1 MAIISGTPEYMAESR
16 ASLLIVFFALPIPIV
31 ILTTVFRLVVRLTV
45 QKSGLTC
52 DDHLMI
58 GATIAAVALSAVGLS
73 FGEHSLYPG
82 SFRRSGNELTEF
94 KGPSY
99 GYGKHL
105 EAVSPDDFKVFLMG
119 SYVFSHFYNTAIVLT
134 KLSVLALYNRLLAT
148 ERWFKRLV
156 KATSWTGDGSDSI
169 RLTWFGNFTNI
180 INLLADLWIFAMP
193 IPVIL
198 KLQTTRNKRIGL
210 CLVFLFGLVTCAI
223 SAARLRWVFSLQ
235 SRDVTWDMVPLGIL
249 SAWEACMGVL
259 CGNLPVLKGFFGRRD
274 RVPRGQSLEHI
285 QLRRRESSQN
295 LPADPQEPEAHTD
308 EWTRLRVGVAGLEI
322 V

>member
-1 MAIISGTPEYMAESR
+1 MAIISGTPEYMAEFR

-45 QKSGLTC
+45 QKGGLTC

-73 FGEHSLYPG
+73 F
-82 SFRRSGNELTEF
+82 
-94 KGPSY
+94 GPSY

-134 KLSVLALYNRLLAT
+134 KLSVLALYHRLLAT

-156 KATSWTGDGSDSI
+156 KATSVFVCFWLVWTGDGSDSI

-198 KLQTTRNKRIGL
+198 KLQTTRDKRIGL
-210 CLVFLFGLVTCAI
+210 CLVFLLGLVTCAI

-235 SRDVTWDMVPLGIL
+235 SKDVTWDMVPLGTL

-274 RVPRGQSLEHI
+274 PVPRGQSLEHI

-308 EWTRLRVGVAGLEI
+308 EWARLRVGVAGLEI

>member
-45 QKSGLTC
+45 QKGGFTC

-58 GATIAAVALSAVGLS
+58 GATIAAVALSAVGLG
-73 FGEHSLYPG
+73 FGP
-82 SFRRSGNELTEF
+82 
-94 KGPSY
+94 PY

-105 EAVSPDDFKVFLMG
+105 ETVSPDDFKIFLMG

-134 KLSVLALYNRLLAT
+134 KLSVLALYHRLLAT
-148 ERWFKRLV
+148 ERWFKQLV
-156 KATSWTGDGSDSI
+156 KATFVFWTGDGSDSI

-180 INLLADLWIFAMP
+180 INLLADLWIFTMP

-198 KLQTTRNKRIGL
+198 KLQTTWDKRIGL
-210 CLVFLFGLVTCAI
+210 CLVFLLGLVTRAI

-259 CGNLPVLKGFFGRRD
+259 CGNLPVLKGFFGRQD
-274 RVPRGQSLEHI
+274 PVPRGQSLEHI

-295 LPADPQEPEAHTD
+295 WPADPQEPEAHTD
-308 EWTRLRVGVAGLEI
+308 E
-322 V
+322 